1 MAELDLTVQLADG
14 TLTTYVALWIIHSDM
29 VSGWYDVNRRSH
41 VEGLLLNLADFTV
54 ACATT
59 FDKVLSALSTVRG
72 Y

>member
-1 MAELDLTVQLADG
+1 MTELDLKVQLADG
-14 TLTTYVALWIIHSDM
+14 TLTTYVAPWIIYSDM
-29 VSGWYDVNRRSH
+29 VSGWFDFNRQAH

-59 FDKVLSALSTVRG
+59 FDKVMSALSTVCG